1 MMEIVNVG
9 QRVDGDLGLVNALG
23 SAFQTLTGTY
33 IGGQPVGIGPS
44 GLIFGTELA
53 ASCCRF
59 LGVLYNNSLID
70 TRIGAQEV
78 VNTTSLSDAKPAVVY
93 PGNKLK
99 VYQGDVQ
106 EDASAPYENV
116 VYGVGDDLFISS
128 GGLWT
133 NVSGAGCTQ
142 SWGKVINPPAT
153 YGDMMIFEFNGY
165 NACTP

>member
-1 MMEIVNVG
+1 MMEVVNVG
-9 QRVDGDLGLVNALG
+9 QRVDGDLGLINNLG
-23 SAFQTLTGTY
+23 SAFQTTTGTY

-44 GLIFGTELA
+44 GLIFGTDLA
-53 ASCCRF
+53 ASCCSL

-70 TRIGAQEV
+70 TRVGSQEV
-78 VNTTSLSDAKPAVVY
+78 VLTTDLTEAKPAVVY

-99 VYQGDVQ
+99 IYQGDVQ
-106 EDASAPYENV
+106 EDATAPYENV
-116 VYGVGDDLFISS
+116 VYGVGDDLYISS

-153 YGDMMIFEFNGY
+153 YGANMIFEFSSY
-165 NACTP
+165 VACS